1 MLDIPPI
8 SYMTQIATSTVVRD
22 NYPAMVLVFYSLF
35 CNAMGTE
42 LGWDMG
48 FGKLIVEG
56 EDQGFQTRTV
66 HWTVKERDSRF
77 LRSNRGR
84 IGIKPWW
91 CHN

>member
-35 CNAMGTE
+35 CNAMGTK

-56 EDQGFQTRTV
+56 EDSSLIQ
-66 HWTVKERDSRF
+66 HIYIYF
-77 LRSNRGR
+77 L
-84 IGIKPWW
+84 IDLYLFIFF
-91 CHN
+91 